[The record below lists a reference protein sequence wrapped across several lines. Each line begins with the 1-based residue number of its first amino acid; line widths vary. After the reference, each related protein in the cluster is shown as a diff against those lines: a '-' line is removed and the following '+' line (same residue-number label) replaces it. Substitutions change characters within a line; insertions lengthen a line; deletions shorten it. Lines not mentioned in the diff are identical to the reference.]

1 MYFNT
6 SSFQNKRITVCKLT
20 AIVMLAIS
28 LTACGFNQEEDS
40 GDLGQSS
47 AQEVVVIDEPLGP
60 IEIDGL
66 EIQLPCA
73 YADLTI
79 YPTQDESWWLPPEE
93 SNYADGMYDQ
103 MIEFKVNEESN
114 QLYTL
119 WSAYHDDESYQSG
132 TIYSIM
138 QSENGTSLTY
148 CGEDFVCGETTQ
160 EELVEKFGTRY
171 TLSATGAYIYTYQDG
186 NIVAVF
192 LDDTL
197 DFIMI
202 RSTVS
207 YE

>member
-1 MYFNT
+1 M
-6 SSFQNKRITVCKLT
+6 KHRILNFPTIALLTVC
-20 AIVMLAIS
+20 
-28 LTACGFNQEEDS
+28 LTACAFNS
-40 GDLGQSS
+40 GNHNSNSENVGETQQSAES
-47 AQEVVVIDEPLGP
+47 SVIDEPLGP

-138 QSENGTSLTY
+138 QSENGTSLMY

-160 EELVEKFGTRY
+160 EELVEKLGTRY
-171 TLSATGAYIYTYQDG
+171 TLSATGAYIYTYQDS

-202 RSTVS
+202 CSTVS